1 MTFPVLAAK
10 AMRRPISLAPL
21 THHISHHTL
30 CSAIARHTANAAKIR
45 NSSVRKQGVAMFCA
59 IRASMVENR
68 TGTSG
73 DISRASRHVVS
84 NNAEPSASSSANSAL
99 PRHTPL

>member
-1 MTFPVLAAK
+1 
-10 AMRRPISLAPL
+10 
-21 THHISHHTL
+21 
-30 CSAIARHTANAAKIR
+30 
-45 NSSVRKQGVAMFCA
+45 MFCA